1 VLSERA
7 GRKRGSCKCSSVQKR
22 RALQRRHGIVLDDMP
37 PGSAIVFD
45 LVRRPEGYYVR
56 TTFASMALKQF
67 RNEKLIDK
75 GINLVTAQGLLP
87 LTLLEGYAFWYEK
100 MGLVVEDKW
109 NPLSSPAEN
118 DPDPGS
124 WPSGLKDPSWT
135 DCNAQ

>member
-1 VLSERA
+1 
-7 GRKRGSCKCSSVQKR
+7 
-22 RALQRRHGIVLDDMP
+22 MP

-56 TTFASMALKQF
+56 ATFASMALKQF

-87 LTLLEGYAFWYEK
+87 LTLLDGLALWYEN

-109 NPLSSPAEN
+109 NPLSSPSRTTQPRLVAIWAQ
-118 DPDPGS
+118 GS
-124 WPSGLKDPSWT
+124 ELD
-135 DCNAQ
+135 